1 MDNLDAWYRCQHEA
15 LLMAIEETIKELITP
30 FAIEK
35 SIDEAAILPPEKTI
49 QSTLHIKTTPY
60 ILDLAPPPNKKEG
73 ADPYPLTFSS
83 IAGYKL
89 VPPYEILP

>member
-1 MDNLDAWYRCQHEA
+1 MDNLDVWYRCQHEA

-35 SIDEAAILPPEKTI
+35 SIDEAAVPSSEKTI

-60 ILDLAPPPNKKEG
+60 ILDLAPPP
-73 ADPYPLTFSS
+73 
-83 IAGYKL
+83 
-89 VPPYEILP
+89 

>member
-15 LLMAIEETIKELITP
+15 LLMAIEGTVKELITP

-35 SIDEAAILPPEKTI
+35 SIGEAAIPPPEKII
-49 QSTLHIKTTPY
+49 QSTLHIRTTPY

-73 ADPYPLTFSS
+73 
-83 IAGYKL
+83 
-89 VPPYEILP
+89 

>member
-35 SIDEAAILPPEKTI
+35 SIDEAAIPPPEKTI
-49 QSTLHIKTTPY
+49 QSTLHIDTTPY
-60 ILDLAPPPNKKEG
+60 ILDLAPPPNLIMR
-73 ADPYPLTFSS
+73 YP
-83 IAGYKL
+83 A
-89 VPPYEILP
+89 P

>member
-1 MDNLDAWYRCQHEA
+1 MDNLDIWYRCQHEA

-35 SIDEAAILPPEKTI
+35 SIDEAAVPSSEKTI

-60 ILDLAPPPNKKEG
+60 ILDLAPPPNKKG
-73 ADPYPLTFSS
+73 GRPL
-83 IAGYKL
+83 
-89 VPPYEILP
+89 PPNN

>member
-1 MDNLDAWYRCQHEA
+1 MDNLDVWYKCQHEA

-35 SIDEAAILPPEKTI
+35 SIDEAAVPSSEKTI

-60 ILDLAPPPNKKEG
+60 ILDLAPPP
-73 ADPYPLTFSS
+73 
-83 IAGYKL
+83 
-89 VPPYEILP
+89 